1 MKKNKNNNNNKKS
14 EKLRRGLTHKKILK
28 INDT

>member
-1 MKKNKNNNNNKKS
+1 MKKNKNNNNKKS